1 MATPW
6 SPSLLILEPEMPQTG
21 RHLPKSSR
29 KERTR
34 LLPCKVIVLHR
45 RHGAAPPGSRW
56 GRVRPDWGGAEHVL
70 CSPVPVLNHSFLDA
84 SPCGSRPFLSPNL
97 KAKQDP
103 RPTVLGPGPSDTRG
117 LMSSFCLGGDQRE
130 VVSPSAA

>member
-1 MATPW
+1 M
-6 SPSLLILEPEMPQTG
+6 
-21 RHLPKSSR
+21 
-29 KERTR
+29 

-56 GRVRPDWGGAEHVL
+56 GGVRPDWGGAEHVL